1 MEKDTRGIG
10 DNSTQE
16 TKYKS
21 LFENLIGMVL
31 EPKIDIDMYLK
42 EQIERARTATRLA
55 DKFEALHEAEETR
68 ALYEDRLN
76 TLEHFKCCKSN
87 SQRPHKYMWAKLES
101 QWGSKINDYY
111 LDSGLKENKYEYGQT
126 WKDFP
131 EEADHGQ

>member
-76 TLEHFKCCKSN
+76 TLEHFKQCKSN
-87 SQRPHKYMWAKLES
+87 SQRPHEYMWAKLQS
-101 QWGSKINDYY
+101 QWGTQLFNYYQSQVKNNTYEFGKSWRDEVNND
-111 LDSGLKENKYEYGQT
+111 Q
-126 WKDFP
+126 
-131 EEADHGQ
+131 